1 MNWSVYMGL
10 LSSSVSI
17 SRYRVEGDIEEPV
30 LETVRNGLTR
40 NVISQIEDEYAE
52 ISVGWTP
59 MENAFDPDFEKFT
72 FSFGTYF
79 VFSLRIDKKSVPSK
93 IIKKYVSLEII
104 KKLKETHRDFLS
116 KNEKKEIKDM
126 VTEKL
131 MRQMP
136 STPNMYDVMWDYENA
151 SVLFFSTQKAA
162 NEELET
168 LFKKSFQLKLIRL
181 FPFTMIELSSNLK
194 SDEKDL
200 AANLASTK
208 LLR

>member
-1 MNWSVYMGL
+1 MGL

-79 VFSLRIDKKSVPSK
+79 VFSLRIDQKSVPSK
-93 IIKKYVSLEII
+93 IIKKYVSHEII

>member
-1 MNWSVYMGL
+1 MGL

-17 SRYRVEGDIEEPV
+17 SRYRVEGKFESSI
-30 LETVRNGLTR
+30 LESVRTGLTK
-40 NVISQIEDEYAE
+40 NIISQIEDEYAE

-59 MENAFDPDFEKFT
+59 MESAFEPDFEKFA

-79 VFSLRIDKKSVPSK
+79 AFSLRIDKKSVPSK
-93 IIKKYVSLEII
+93 IIQKYVALEVI

-116 KNEKKEIKDM
+116 KNEKTDIKDLI
-126 VTEKL
+126 TEKL

-136 STPNMYDVMWDYENA
+136 STPNTYDVMWDYENA
-151 SVLFFSTQKAA
+151 SVLFFATQKAA
-162 NEELET
+162 TEELET

-181 FPFTMIELSSNLK
+181 FPFTMIECSSTLK
-194 SDEKDL
+194 DEEKDL

>member
-1 MNWSVYMGL
+1 MGL

-30 LETVRNGLTR
+30 LETVRNGLIR
-40 NVISQIEDEYAE
+40 NVISHIEDEYAE
-52 ISVGWTP
+52 MSVGWTP
-59 MENAFDPDFEKFT
+59 MESAFDPDFEKFT

-116 KNEKKEIKDM
+116 KNEKKDIKDM

-151 SVLFFSTQKAA
+151 SVLFFSTQKSA

-168 LFKKSFQLKLIRL
+168 LFKKSFQLTLIRL
-181 FPFTMIELSSNLK
+181 FPFTMIEGSSFLK
-194 SDEKDL
+194 SEEKDL

>member
-1 MNWSVYMGL
+1 MGL

-116 KNEKKEIKDM
+116 KNEKKDIKDM

-136 STPNMYDVMWDYENA
+136 STPNVYDVMWDYENA

-181 FPFTMIELSSNLK
+181 FPFTMIEVSSNLK

>member
-1 MNWSVYMGL
+1 
-10 LSSSVSI
+10 
-17 SRYRVEGDIEEPV
+17 VEGDIEEPV

-59 MENAFDPDFEKFT
+59 MESAFDPDFEKFT

-104 KKLKETHRDFLS
+104 NKLKETHRDFLS
-116 KNEKKEIKDM
+116 KNEKKDIKDM

-136 STPNMYDVMWDYENA
+136 STPNMYDVMWDYENK

-181 FPFTMIELSSNLK
+181 FPFTMIEGSSTLK
-194 SDEKDL
+194 SEEKDL

>member
-1 MNWSVYMGL
+1 MGL

-17 SRYRVEGDIEEPV
+17 ARYRVEGKFESSI
-30 LETVRNGLTR
+30 LESVRNGLTK
-40 NVISQIEDEYAE
+40 NIISQIEDEYAE

-59 MENAFDPDFEKFT
+59 LESEFDPDFEKFS

-93 IIKKYVSLEII
+93 IIKKHVALEVI

-116 KNEKKEIKDM
+116 KNEKKDIKDLI
-126 VTEKL
+126 TEKL

-136 STPNMYDVMWDYENA
+136 STPNTYDVMWDYENA
-151 SVLFFSTQKAA
+151 TVLFFSTQKAA

-181 FPFTMIELSSNLK
+181 FPFTMIENSLTLK
-194 SDEKDL
+194 DEEKDL

>member
-1 MNWSVYMGL
+1 MGL

-17 SRYRVEGDIEEPV
+17 SRYRVEGEIEEPV

-59 MENAFDPDFEKFT
+59 MENAFDPDFEKFS

-93 IIKKYVSLEII
+93 IIKKHVSLEII

-116 KNEKKEIKDM
+116 KNEKKDIKDII
-126 VTEKL
+126 TEQL
-131 MRQMP
+131 MRRMP

-151 SVLFFSTQKAA
+151 CVFFFSTQKAA

-168 LFKKSFQLKLIRL
+168 LFKKSFQLKLVRL
-181 FPFTMIELSSNLK
+181 FPFTMIEGSSTLK
-194 SDEKDL
+194 NEEKDL